1 MPITT
6 DREAQPPSS
15 LPLWQRLAWFA
26 ALWAGSVAALGIVGY
41 AIKLVL
47 KP

>member
-1 MPITT
+1 MPTITDSAGT
-6 DREAQPPSS
+6 K
-15 LPLWQRLAWFA
+15 PLWQRLLWFVG
-26 ALWAGSVAALGIVGY
+26 LWAGSVAALGIVGY